1 MNEMFTSLF
10 SSGIWAVIKAV
21 LILLLAFITAA
32 VVKSLVMKLFTR
44 TKLNALLGRSDSS
57 ADGKEKIAAF
67 IGKLVHLLVF
77 LLFVPGIFESLGM
90 REVSSPILNLL
101 NTLWGYLPNI
111 LAAVL
116 VLWVGFFI
124 ARLIRELLVPVFDRL
139 KINAL
144 QEKAGI
150 QVDDT
155 GKLSNTLAY
164 IVYVLIL
171 IPVII
176 ASLQALDIQAV
187 SAPAI
192 RMLDTIFEF
201 IPNILVA
208 LVIIIIGCMVARF
221 SGNIVENLIASAGF
235 DTKLSRQLEIKD
247 NSFVLSKIIGGTIHI
262 LMVVFF
268 IVESFSVLHLSVLT
282 GIGNA
287 VISYMPYVL
296 ASALILLACYICDG
310 LAGKALLKKNHTVL
324 ALVSRVSIYTVGIFM
339 VLNEL
344 GIAKELVNTV
354 FILIIAALATAFAI
368 SFGIGGRNFA
378 GKVLKKLE
386 TACTM
391 EQSKEKQGDEIQ

>member
-1 MNEMFTSLF
+1 MNEMFTTLF
-10 SSGIWAVIKAV
+10 GSGIWAVIKAV

-32 VVKSLVMKLFTR
+32 IVKSLVVKLFTK
-44 TKLNALLGRSDSS
+44 TKLNTLLGETDNGTG
-57 ADGKEKIAAF
+57 GKEKTVAF

-116 VLWVGFFI
+116 VLWTGFFI
-124 ARLIRELLVPVFDRL
+124 ARLVRDLLIPVFNRL
-139 KINAL
+139 KVNTL

-150 QVDDT
+150 QVTDT
-155 GKLSNTLAY
+155 GRLSDTLAY

-176 ASLQALDIQAV
+176 AALQVLNIQAV

-201 IPNILVA
+201 IPNILA
-208 LVIIIIGCMVARF
+208 SLVIIIIGCMVARF
-221 SGNIVENLIASAGF
+221 SGNIVESLIASAGF
-235 DTKLSRQLEIKD
+235 DAKLSEKLETKGS
-247 NSFVLSKIIGGTIHI
+247 SFVLSKVIGKTVHTI
-262 LMVVFF
+262 MVIFF
-268 IVESFSVLHLSVLT
+268 IVESFGVLHLSVLT

-296 ASALILLACYICDG
+296 ASALILIACYVCDG
-310 LAGKALLKKNHTVL
+310 LAGKALLKGNHTVL
-324 ALVSRVSIYTVGIFM
+324 ALVSRISIYTIGTFM
-339 VLNEL
+339 ILNEL
-344 GIAKELVNTV
+344 GIAKEIVNAA
-354 FILIIAALATAFAI
+354 FILIIAAFAMAFAI
-368 SFGIGGRNFA
+368 SFGVGGRVFA
-378 GKVLKKLE
+378 GKVLKKLGNVCGLE
-386 TACTM
+386 HD
-391 EQSKEKQGDEIQ
+391 EKSTK

>member
-1 MNEMFTSLF
+1 MNEMFATLF
-10 SSGIWAVIKAV
+10 GSGIWAVIKAV

-32 VVKSLVMKLFTR
+32 IVKSLVVKLFTK
-44 TKLNALLGRSDSS
+44 TKLNTLIGKTDNGTG
-57 ADGKEKIAAF
+57 GKEKTVAF

-124 ARLIRELLVPVFDRL
+124 ARLVRDLLIPVFNRL
-139 KINAL
+139 KVNTL

-150 QVDDT
+150 QVTDT
-155 GKLSNTLAY
+155 GRLSDTLAY

-176 ASLQALDIQAV
+176 ASLQVLNIQAV

-192 RMLDTIFEF
+192 RMLDTIFKF
-201 IPNILVA
+201 IPNILA
-208 LVIIIIGCMVARF
+208 SLVIIIIGCMVARF
-221 SGNIVENLIASAGF
+221 SGNIVESLIASAGF
-235 DTKLSRQLEIKD
+235 DAKLSEKLETKG
-247 NSFVLSKIIGGTIHI
+247 NGFVLSKVIGKTVHTV
-262 LMVVFF
+262 MVVFF
-268 IVESFSVLHLSVLT
+268 IVESFGVLHLSVLT

-287 VISYMPYVL
+287 VISYMPYIL
-296 ASALILLACYICDG
+296 ASALILIACYVCDG
-310 LAGKALLKKNHTVL
+310 LAGKALLKGNHTVL
-324 ALVSRVSIYTVGIFM
+324 ALVSKISIYTIGAFM
-339 VLNEL
+339 VLSEL
-344 GIAKELVNTV
+344 GIAKEIVNTA
-354 FILIIAALATAFAI
+354 FILIIAAFTTAFAI
-368 SFGIGGRNFA
+368 SFGIGGRDFA

-386 TACTM
+386 NTCGLDHD
-391 EQSKEKQGDEIQ
+391 EKNNNK